1 MSIISIFKKKK
12 IVEKEELDI
21 YKLKLEN
28 RKERETIMGDVTDP
42 IYQKYLLK
50 AFNMIDETIE
60 KLVGLTQEQKD
71 IEINNL
77 QELYSKN
84 LELFSKEL
92 YDNMQV
98 DSSLKNQA
106 ELQKIVLLPYIRTYK
121 LTYMCDLYNCY
132 LKDKKYIETSII
144 KTIN

>member
-1 MSIISIFKKKK
+1 MSIRSIFKKKK

-71 IEINNL
+71 IEISNL
-77 QELYSKN
+77 QESYSKN

-98 DSSLKNQA
+98 DSRLKDKA
-106 ELQKIVLLPYIRTYK
+106 EIQKVVLLPYIRTYK
-121 LTYMCDLYNCY
+121 LTYMCDLYSCY
-132 LKDKKYIETSII
+132 LKDKKIIESSII

>member
-1 MSIISIFKKKK
+1 MSIKNIFKKQK

-60 KLVGLTQEQKD
+60 KLVGLTREQKD

-106 ELQKIVLLPYIRTYK
+106 ELQKIVLLPYIRSYK

-132 LKDKKYIETSII
+132 LKDKKSIETSII

>member
-1 MSIISIFKKKK
+1 MSIKNIFKKKK

-132 LKDKKYIETSII
+132 LKDKKSIETSII